1 MRLTAEARQILR
13 HRIAHAPGSW
23 VFPGRTH
30 IGGSRYQEV
39 ADRPITYSA
48 LVGAHERALKQVQ
61 DVPDFSLYSL
71 RHTFATWFYDKTKD
85 LVALK
90 QVLGHSDLRT
100 VLRYVNDPQTRMDK
114 AMEGLRGGGL
124 VRGVH
129 PDRCDH
135 GTRSEATTR
144 INLRGTDGHSM
155 NWNLAVTGRT
165 RRGASSLHS
174 IGGMVVE
181 IGRQALVRTH
191 GIVAS
196 GPFAVRQSLKS
207 RGRRRTESLA
217 PRLGAGWK
225 RPRMSVQLRDP
236 CAKEPPPLAAL
247 ALPKACRAGP
257 RSGDS
262 KTLAGSHAKELS
274 AHELAALQRDWTREF
289 EHWHVRHLA
298 ERQYD
303 HFWMAGVTV
312 PTCIEPGGPSIFVA
326 FCVDRHGPP
335 ELLGLGTGRP
345 ESDKDW
351 GRLLADLKRRG
362 VSNGPK
368 IAVGDVAQGALLAL
382 RAECG
387 QTGTQIGWRRESVN
401 RPGLIP
407 SDRRSNARSQV
418 NAPFAAARNADTE
431 GAINC
436 IVGRCAAVG
445 CRKSEHSRPARDQQ
459 LPSHGSSRFAVRTI
473 ADLRG
478 DRRSLRDGAHAD
490 SHGED
495 EAGPGIRVGNG
506 LLIGLVGPA
515 RTTGTTTMAHESL
528 DLAGNGFKFL
538 VLLFHGTSDLVAW
551 ESSLSDWTGLVGS
564 SWQTSVWSQLATQAV
579 GDRVMST
586 DFRVRQA

>member
-1 MRLTAEARQILR
+1 
-13 HRIAHAPGSW
+13 
-23 VFPGRTH
+23 
-30 IGGSRYQEV
+30 
-39 ADRPITYSA
+39 
-48 LVGAHERALKQVQ
+48 
-61 DVPDFSLYSL
+61 
-71 RHTFATWFYDKTKD
+71 
-85 LVALK
+85 
-90 QVLGHSDLRT
+90 
-100 VLRYVNDPQTRMDK
+100 
-114 AMEGLRGGGL
+114 
-124 VRGVH
+124 
-129 PDRCDH
+129 
-135 GTRSEATTR
+135 
-144 INLRGTDGHSM
+144 M

-181 IGRQALVRTH
+181 MGRQALVRTH

-236 CAKEPPPLAAL
+236 LRERTLRRWLPRLCLKGVEPAHAQEI
-247 ALPKACRAGP
+247 P
-257 RSGDS
+257 R
-262 KTLAGSHAKELS
+262 LLLGSNAKELS

-312 PTCIEPGGPSIFVA
+312 PTCIEPGGPSILVA
-326 FCVDRHGPP
+326 FGADRHGPP
-335 ELLGLGTGRP
+335 ELLGLGTGCP

-382 RAECG
+382 RAEYG

-407 SDRRSNARSQV
+407 SDRRSNARSQA
-418 NAPFAAARNADTE
+418 NALFAAARNADTE

-459 LPSHGSSRFAVRTI
+459 LPSHGSSDSQSERLRTFEVIDEVFATVRTQTPT
-473 ADLRG
+473 AKMKLDPESAL
-478 DRRSLRDGAHAD
+478 A
-490 SHGED
+490 
-495 EAGPGIRVGNG
+495 
-506 LLIGLVGPA
+506 
-515 RTTGTTTMAHESL
+515 MAYQ
-528 DLAGNGFKFL
+528 L
-538 VLLFHGTSDLVAW
+538 VLSARQD
-551 ESSLSDWTGLVGS
+551 
-564 SWQTSVWSQLATQAV
+564 
-579 GDRVMST
+579 DRNHHNGP
-586 DFRVRQA
+586 